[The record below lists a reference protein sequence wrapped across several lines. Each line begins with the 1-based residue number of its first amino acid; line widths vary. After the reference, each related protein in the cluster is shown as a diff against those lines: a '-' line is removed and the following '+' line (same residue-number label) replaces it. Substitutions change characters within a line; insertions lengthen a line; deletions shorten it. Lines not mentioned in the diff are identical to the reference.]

1 MFFNNKKIRELEEEV
16 AKCKEENLLLKE
28 LLNLL
33 DEGIVLL
40 EKGSPVFINNRGKEL
55 LAGRSLR
62 DLPTEDLEIV
72 SQKSAFI
79 IFKKKEVERPP
90 SEVVKEEKEEEKT
103 TPQQQPEPSK
113 CLEKVKEQLEPII
126 ESINNLSS
134 QAIASFSELDEIHRI
149 VTNGIEVVN
158 WMTDAVK
165 KTEEYLM
172 EDMEIVNELSRQSDN
187 IIKILA
193 LIDEISEQ
201 TNMLALNAAI
211 EAARAG
217 EIGRGFAVVAEEVR
231 RLASKTM
238 EFTESIDAVLKE
250 TEKLIEDA
258 KVHIEKVVQQA
269 QQQRENTSDV
279 EELFNLV
286 GYRMDSL
293 KSKYEEVSSKLESI
307 MNVLQDTKRIIEE
320 KVSEGV

>member
-16 AKCKEENLLLKE
+16 AKCKEENILLKE

-40 EKGSPVFINNRGKEL
+40 EKGSPKFINNKGKEL

-79 IFKKKEVERPP
+79 IFKKKDQERPP
-90 SEVVKEEKEEEKT
+90 SEMVKEKQTSQVNNSLDKIR
-103 TPQQQPEPSK
+103 
-113 CLEKVKEQLEPII
+113 EQLVPII
-126 ESINNLSS
+126 ETVNTTSS

-165 KTEEYLM
+165 KTEEYLR

-250 TEKLIEDA
+250 TEKRIEDA
-258 KVHIEKVVQQA
+258 KIHIEKVVQQA

-307 MNVLQDTKRIIEE
+307 MNILQDTKRLIEE

>member
-16 AKCKEENLLLKE
+16 AKCKEENILLKE

-40 EKGSPVFINNRGKEL
+40 EKGSPKFINNKGKEL

-79 IFKKKEVERPP
+79 IFKKKDQERPP
-90 SEVVKEEKEEEKT
+90 SEVVKEEKEEKRPAE
-103 TPQQQPEPSK
+103 PEPSK

-126 ESINNLSS
+126 DSINNLSS

-250 TEKLIEDA
+250 TEKRIEDA
-258 KVHIEKVVQQA
+258 KIHIEKVVQQA